1 MARKPSSNSSTP
13 TATTVEV
20 PSTEESIVTTTTEA
34 PVEADATEA
43 PAAAEVEIDLSDF
56 NTALAAAVEGADQT
70 TGDVPEALVE
80 PVVLAYRR
88 LDGVKAK
95 NAAKRLV
102 DDAMKSGMDASNIPV
117 ARANLQVSKKLTAGP
132 TSSGQ
137 PRAERTPVDPTEAF
151 VELVVGLSL
160 ASQLATATVPEGVTE
175 DWNEKVQAL
184 HAGSTEQAQTYLAW
198 VNTPVEEGAEPTA
211 EPEVPAFVKAA
222 VKLALGKS
230 AKVGSVKKASTG
242 GSTYEGE
249 RRDVGKHI
257 TEAFESVES
266 GTFLTIAE
274 IRKHE
279 SAEYGKDAPSAGA
292 ISARL
297 FPKSGKVS
305 VEGVT
310 PSQNDKG
317 IKGATKN

>member
-1 MARKPSSNSSTP
+1 MARKPSTNSQTP
-13 TATTVEV
+13 TTEAEV
-20 PSTEESIVTTTTEA
+20 TSTEESTVTTTTEA
-34 PVEADATEA
+34 PVEAVATEA

-56 NTALAAAVEGADQT
+56 NTALAAAVSGADES
-70 TGDVPEALVE
+70 TGDVPEALIE

-95 NAAKRLV
+95 NAAKRQV
-102 DDAMKSGMDASNIPV
+102 DEAMKSAMDDSNIPV

-137 PRAERTPVDPTEAF
+137 PRAERTPVDPTESF
-151 VELVVGLSL
+151 VELAAGLSL
-160 ASQLATATVPEGVTE
+160 ASQLVQGLVPEGVSE
-175 DWNEKVQAL
+175 DWTEKVQSTL
-184 HAGSTEQAQTYLAW
+184 TDAGAQAQAYLAW
-198 VNTPVEEGAEPTA
+198 VNTETPEGEDAPA

-230 AKVGSVKKASTG
+230 AKVGSTRKASTG

-310 PSQNDKG
+310 PSTNDKG